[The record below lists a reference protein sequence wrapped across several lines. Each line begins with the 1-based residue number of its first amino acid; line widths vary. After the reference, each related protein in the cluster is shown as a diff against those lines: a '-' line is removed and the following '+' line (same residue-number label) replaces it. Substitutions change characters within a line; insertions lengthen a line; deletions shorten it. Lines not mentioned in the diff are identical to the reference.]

1 MGSGGGAP
9 QLQKVESTTTN
20 LPKYLEPYVTDIA
33 SRAQAESNREYTPY
47 EGQRIAGF
55 TPEQQQ
61 VQQNVV
67 GLQQP
72 GQFGQATDFATQAGL
87 GSLAAGNYD
96 PASFSYQN
104 VAAPNLQ
111 QYQMGTAQTSYA
123 PGLQAFQMQGPGNV
137 SAQQYAAPTM
147 GTARTGYNPNL
158 QDYQMSGPEQ
168 FGQAQAQQYMSPYAQ
183 NVMDVQKREAITDA
197 QKAQLMTNLGA
208 ARQGTYGGAR
218 QLLAGTE
225 RERALGQ
232 NLSDIQTKGL
242 QAAYENAQA
251 QFERDRAAG
260 MTAGQQ
266 NLQARLQT
274 QQLGTQTGLQTAL
287 ANLSSEQQANV
298 QNQAA
303 QLQTQGLNADQALRA
318 ALANQ
323 QTGFNVGQQNLQS
336 QLGVQQ
342 LGANIGAQTALA
354 NLSADQQARVQNLA
368 AQLQTQGLSSEQ
380 ALRAAMSNQQYGME
394 AQRLSEA
401 SRQFGSSQGLQSL
414 AQALQSAQTL
424 GNLGQTQQQMD
435 LQRLQA
441 QDLTAAQMQQM
452 NQKQLD
458 LRYQD
463 FINQRD
469 DPRRALDY
477 YSNLVRGLP
486 NQMGYTQTTS
496 ASPPSM
502 ASQIGGLGIGA
513 LSLAQLYGG
522 K

>member
-1 MGSGGGAP
+1 MSGGGGGGAP
-9 QLQKVESTTTN
+9 EVQKVESTTTN
-20 LPKYLEPYVTDIA
+20 LPKYLQPYVTDIA

-61 VQQNVV
+61 VQQNVM

-87 GSLAAGNYD
+87 GSLATGQYNPYT
-96 PASFSYQN
+96 FSTQN

-111 QYQMGTAQTSYA
+111 QYQM
-123 PGLQAFQMQGPGNV
+123 
-137 SAQQYAAPTM
+137 AAP
-147 GTARTGYNPNL
+147 
-158 QDYQMSGPEQ
+158 DQ

-225 RERALGQ
+225 RERALGTQ
-232 NLSDIQTKGL
+232 LGDIQAKGL
-242 QAAYENAQA
+242 QSAYENAQQ
-251 QFERDRAAG
+251 QFERDRAAQMG
-260 MTAGQQ
+260 VGRT
-266 NLQARLQT
+266 NLEA
-274 QQLGTQTGLQTAL
+274 
-287 ANLSSEQQANV
+287 
-298 QNQAA
+298 
-303 QLQTQGLNADQALRA
+303 
-318 ALANQ
+318 
-323 QTGFNVGQQNLQS
+323 

-342 LGANIGAQTALA
+342 LGANTGLQAALA
-354 NLSADQQARVQNLA
+354 NQQQA
-368 AQLQTQGLSSEQ
+368 
-380 ALRAAMSNQQYGME
+380 ME

-401 SRQFGSSQGLQSL
+401 SRQFGSNLGMQGF
-414 AQALQSAQTL
+414 AQALQSANTL

-496 ASPPSM
+496 APPASM
-502 ASQIGGLGIGA
+502 AGQLANVGIGA
-513 LSLAQLYGG
+513 LGLSKLGAFG
-522 K
+522 

>member
-1 MGSGGGAP
+1 MSGGGGGAP
-9 QLQKVESTTTN
+9 EVQKVESTTTN
-20 LPKYLEPYVTDIA
+20 LPKYLQPYVTDIA

-61 VQQNVV
+61 VQQNVM

-87 GSLAAGNYD
+87 GSLATGQYNPYT
-96 PASFSYQN
+96 FSTQN

-111 QYQMGTAQTSYA
+111 QYQM
-123 PGLQAFQMQGPGNV
+123 
-137 SAQQYAAPTM
+137 AAP
-147 GTARTGYNPNL
+147 
-158 QDYQMSGPEQ
+158 DQ

-225 RERALGQ
+225 RERALGTQ
-232 NLSDIQTKGL
+232 LGDIQAKGL
-242 QAAYENAQA
+242 QSAYENAQQ
-251 QFERDRAAG
+251 QFERDRAAQMG
-260 MTAGQQ
+260 VGRT
-266 NLQARLQT
+266 NLEA
-274 QQLGTQTGLQTAL
+274 
-287 ANLSSEQQANV
+287 
-298 QNQAA
+298 
-303 QLQTQGLNADQALRA
+303 
-318 ALANQ
+318 
-323 QTGFNVGQQNLQS
+323 

-342 LGANIGAQTALA
+342 LGANTGLQAALA
-354 NLSADQQARVQNLA
+354 NQQQA
-368 AQLQTQGLSSEQ
+368 
-380 ALRAAMSNQQYGME
+380 ME

-401 SRQFGSSQGLQSL
+401 SRQFGSNLGMQGF
-414 AQALQSAQTL
+414 AQALQSANTL

-496 ASPPSM
+496 APPASM
-502 ASQIGGLGIGA
+502 AGQLANVGIGA
-513 LSLAQLYGG
+513 LGLSKLGAFG
-522 K
+522 

>member
-1 MGSGGGAP
+1 MSGGGGGAP
-9 QLQKVESTTTN
+9 QTQKVEQTTTN

-61 VQQNVV
+61 VQQNVM

-87 GSLAAGNYD
+87 GSLATGQYNPYT
-96 PASFSYQN
+96 FSTQN

-111 QYQMGTAQTSYA
+111 QYQMGTAQT
-123 PGLQAFQMQGPGNV
+123 N
-137 SAQQYAAPTM
+137 
-147 GTARTGYNPNL
+147 YNPNL
-158 QDYQMSGPEQ
+158 QNYQMGQ
-168 FGQAQAQQYMSPYAQ
+168 AQTFGQPQAQQYMSPYAQ

-225 RERALGQ
+225 RERALGTQ
-232 NLSDIQTKGL
+232 LGDIQAKGL
-242 QAAYENAQA
+242 QSAYENAQA
-251 QFERDRAAG
+251 QFERDRAAQMG
-260 MTAGQQ
+260 VGRT
-266 NLQARLQT
+266 NLEA
-274 QQLGTQTGLQTAL
+274 
-287 ANLSSEQQANV
+287 
-298 QNQAA
+298 
-303 QLQTQGLNADQALRA
+303 
-318 ALANQ
+318 
-323 QTGFNVGQQNLQS
+323 

-354 NLSADQQARVQNLA
+354 NLSADQQARVQNLE
-368 AQLQTQGLSSEQ
+368 AQLGVQQLGTQTGLQ
-380 ALRAAMSNQQYGME
+380 AALANQQQAME

-401 SRQFGSSQGLQSL
+401 SRQFGSNLGMQGF

-477 YSNLVRGLP
+477 YSNSVRGLP

-496 ASPPSM
+496 APPPSM

>member
-1 MGSGGGAP
+1 MSGGGGGAP
-9 QLQKVESTTTN
+9 QTQKVEQTTTN

-61 VQQNVV
+61 VQQNVM

-87 GSLAAGNYD
+87 GSLATGQYNPYT
-96 PASFSYQN
+96 FSTQN

-111 QYQMGTAQTSYA
+111 QYQMGTAQT
-123 PGLQAFQMQGPGNV
+123 N
-137 SAQQYAAPTM
+137 
-147 GTARTGYNPNL
+147 YNPNL
-158 QDYQMSGPEQ
+158 QNYQMGQ
-168 FGQAQAQQYMSPYAQ
+168 AQTFGQPQAQQYMSPYAQ

-225 RERALGQ
+225 RERALGTQ
-232 NLSDIQTKGL
+232 LGDIQAKGL
-242 QAAYENAQA
+242 QSAYENAQA
-251 QFERDRAAG
+251 QFERDRAAQMG
-260 MTAGQQ
+260 VGRT
-266 NLQARLQT
+266 NLEA
-274 QQLGTQTGLQTAL
+274 
-287 ANLSSEQQANV
+287 
-298 QNQAA
+298 
-303 QLQTQGLNADQALRA
+303 
-318 ALANQ
+318 
-323 QTGFNVGQQNLQS
+323 

-354 NLSADQQARVQNLA
+354 NLSADQQARVQNLE
-368 AQLQTQGLSSEQ
+368 AQLGVQQLGTQTGLQ
-380 ALRAAMSNQQYGME
+380 AALANQQQAME

-401 SRQFGSSQGLQSL
+401 SRQFGSNLGMQGF

-496 ASPPSM
+496 APPPSM

>member
-61 VQQNVV
+61 VQQNVM

-111 QYQMGTAQTSYA
+111 QYQMAT
-123 PGLQAFQMQGPGNV
+123 P
-137 SAQQYAAPTM
+137 
-147 GTARTGYNPNL
+147 
-158 QDYQMSGPEQ
+158 DQ
-168 FGQAQAQQYMSPYAQ
+168 FGQAQAQQYMSPYMQ
-183 NVMDVQKREAITDA
+183 NVLDVQKREAITDA

-225 RERALGQ
+225 RERALGMQ
-232 NLSDIQTKGL
+232 LGDIQAKGL
-242 QAAYENAQA
+242 QSAYENAQA
-251 QFERDRAAG
+251 QFERDRNAG
-260 MTAGQQ
+260 MSVGQA
-266 NLQARLQT
+266 NLNAQLGI
-274 QQLGTQTGLQTAL
+274 QQLGSG
-287 ANLSSEQQANV
+287 QQM
-298 QNQAA
+298 QSQ
-303 QLQTQGLNADQALRA
+303 
-318 ALANQ
+318 LANQ
-323 QTGFNVGQQNLQS
+323 Q
-336 QLGVQQ
+336 
-342 LGANIGAQTALA
+342 
-354 NLSADQQARVQNLA
+354 QA
-368 AQLQTQGLSSEQ
+368 
-380 ALRAAMSNQQYGME
+380 ME

>member
-1 MGSGGGAP
+1 MSGGGGGAP
-9 QLQKVESTTTN
+9 EVQKVESTTTN
-20 LPKYLEPYVTDIA
+20 LPKYLQPYVTDIA

-61 VQQNVV
+61 VQQNVM

-87 GSLAAGNYD
+87 GSLATGQYNPYT
-96 PASFSYQN
+96 FSTQN

-111 QYQMGTAQTSYA
+111 QYQM
-123 PGLQAFQMQGPGNV
+123 
-137 SAQQYAAPTM
+137 AAP
-147 GTARTGYNPNL
+147 
-158 QDYQMSGPEQ
+158 DQ

-225 RERALGQ
+225 RERALGTQ
-232 NLSDIQTKGL
+232 LGDIQAKGL
-242 QAAYENAQA
+242 QSAYENAQQ
-251 QFERDRAAG
+251 QFERDRAAQMG
-260 MTAGQQ
+260 IGRT
-266 NLQARLQT
+266 NLEA
-274 QQLGTQTGLQTAL
+274 
-287 ANLSSEQQANV
+287 
-298 QNQAA
+298 
-303 QLQTQGLNADQALRA
+303 
-318 ALANQ
+318 
-323 QTGFNVGQQNLQS
+323 

-342 LGANIGAQTALA
+342 LGANTGLQAALA
-354 NLSADQQARVQNLA
+354 NQQQA
-368 AQLQTQGLSSEQ
+368 
-380 ALRAAMSNQQYGME
+380 ME

-401 SRQFGSSQGLQSL
+401 SRQFGSNLGMQGF
-414 AQALQSAQTL
+414 AQALQSANTL

-496 ASPPSM
+496 APPASM
-502 ASQIGGLGIGA
+502 AGQLANVGIGA
-513 LSLAQLYGG
+513 LGLSKLGAFG
-522 K
+522 

>member
-1 MGSGGGAP
+1 MADMP
-9 QLQKVESTTTN
+9 VQNQTVTTTN
-20 LPKYLEPYVTDIA
+20 LPAYIQPYVENVLQRGQAA
-33 SRAQAESNREYTPY
+33 SYQPY
-47 EGQRIAGF
+47 VPYDAQRIADF
-55 TPEQQQ
+55 TPGQTYAQQQ
-61 VQQNVV
+61 AYD
-67 GLQQP
+67 LQRP
-72 GQFGQATDFATQAGL
+72 DQFGQATDLAGAAGL
-87 GSLAAGNYD
+87 GALSAGQYT

-424 GNLGQTQQQMD
+424 GNLGQTQQASD
-435 LQRLQA
+435 LARIQA
-441 QDLTAAQMQQM
+441 QAAAGSEQQALQ
-452 NQKQLD
+452 QKYLD
-458 LRYQD
+458 TQYADFLR
-463 FINQRD
+463 QRD
-469 DPRRALDY
+469 YPMEQLNY
-477 YSNLVRGLP
+477 YNSLIRGMP
-486 NQMGYTQTTS
+486 MTMGSTATS
-496 ASPPSM
+496 YAPPPSM
-502 ASQIGGLGIGA
+502 LSQLGGLGLGA
-513 LSLAQLYGG
+513 ASLYQLS

>member
-1 MGSGGGAP
+1 MSGGGGGGTP
-9 QLQKVESTTTN
+9 EVQKVESTTTN
-20 LPKYLEPYVTDIA
+20 LPKYLQPYVTDIA

-61 VQQNVV
+61 VQQNVM

-87 GSLAAGNYD
+87 GSLATGQYNPYT
-96 PASFSYQN
+96 FSTQN

-111 QYQMGTAQTSYA
+111 QYQM
-123 PGLQAFQMQGPGNV
+123 
-137 SAQQYAAPTM
+137 AAP
-147 GTARTGYNPNL
+147 
-158 QDYQMSGPEQ
+158 DQ

-225 RERALGQ
+225 RERALGTQ
-232 NLSDIQTKGL
+232 LGDIQAKGL
-242 QAAYENAQA
+242 QSAYENAQQ
-251 QFERDRAAG
+251 QFERDRAAQMG
-260 MTAGQQ
+260 VGRT
-266 NLQARLQT
+266 NLEA
-274 QQLGTQTGLQTAL
+274 
-287 ANLSSEQQANV
+287 
-298 QNQAA
+298 
-303 QLQTQGLNADQALRA
+303 
-318 ALANQ
+318 
-323 QTGFNVGQQNLQS
+323 

-342 LGANIGAQTALA
+342 LGANTGLQAALA
-354 NLSADQQARVQNLA
+354 NQQQA
-368 AQLQTQGLSSEQ
+368 
-380 ALRAAMSNQQYGME
+380 ME

-401 SRQFGSSQGLQSL
+401 SRQFGSNLGMQGF
-414 AQALQSAQTL
+414 AQALQSANTL

-496 ASPPSM
+496 APPASM
-502 ASQIGGLGIGA
+502 AGQLANVGIGA
-513 LSLAQLYGG
+513 LGLSKLGAFG
-522 K
+522 

>member
-1 MGSGGGAP
+1 MSVGGGGAP
-9 QLQKVESTTTN
+9 QTQKVEQTTTN

-61 VQQNVV
+61 VQQNVM

-87 GSLAAGNYD
+87 GSLATGQYNPYT
-96 PASFSYQN
+96 FSTQN

-111 QYQMGTAQTSYA
+111 QYQMGTAQT
-123 PGLQAFQMQGPGNV
+123 N
-137 SAQQYAAPTM
+137 
-147 GTARTGYNPNL
+147 YNPNL
-158 QDYQMSGPEQ
+158 QNYQMGQ
-168 FGQAQAQQYMSPYAQ
+168 AQTFGQPQAQQYMSPYAQ

-225 RERALGQ
+225 RERALGTQ
-232 NLSDIQTKGL
+232 LGDIQAKGL
-242 QAAYENAQA
+242 QSAYENAQA
-251 QFERDRAAG
+251 QFERDRAAQMG
-260 MTAGQQ
+260 VGRT
-266 NLQARLQT
+266 NLEA
-274 QQLGTQTGLQTAL
+274 
-287 ANLSSEQQANV
+287 
-298 QNQAA
+298 
-303 QLQTQGLNADQALRA
+303 
-318 ALANQ
+318 
-323 QTGFNVGQQNLQS
+323 

-354 NLSADQQARVQNLA
+354 NLSADQQARVQNLE
-368 AQLQTQGLSSEQ
+368 AQLGVQQLGTQTGLQ
-380 ALRAAMSNQQYGME
+380 AALANQQQAME
-394 AQRLSEA
+394 AQSLSEA
-401 SRQFGSSQGLQSL
+401 SRQFGSNLGMQGF

-441 QDLTAAQMQQM
+441 QDLSAAQMQQM

-496 ASPPSM
+496 APPPSM